1 MEPSSNTCLPCI
13 ASLLKLM
20 DSRLEEISKVSSVLE
35 HEKENK
41 KHAQTKPLHIY
52 WNSEEI
58 ISVTNTFTYLKNTT
72 YN

>member
-1 MEPSSNTCLPCI
+1 
-13 ASLLKLM
+13 M

-41 KHAQTKPLHIY
+41 KHAQIKPTKK
-52 WNSEEI
+52 NGNNEEF
-58 ISVTNTFTYLKNTT
+58 ISVTNAFTNLKNTT